1 MIIWLKRNLFR
12 SVGDSII
19 SVAVAA
25 LSGWVIWQLLQFI
38 FITGRWEII
47 QVNLKLLLVGRFPEE
62 LMWML
67 GASILALSFWI
78 GAVASSSKRD
88 LNNRTSL
95 IKTGFGLLS
104 RFGLIIA
111 LGAIIIAL
119 AGTLDAVLLGIG
131 TVAAIAL
138 GRLVGLARRKIAVL
152 AKIPW
157 LVWQILLVALP
168 LVMIIQTLLVSDLSE
183 WGGFLINVY
192 IVILSIAL

>member
-1 MIIWLKRNLFR
+1 MIIWLKRNMFR

-25 LSGWVIWQLLQFI
+25 LAGWVVWQLLQFI

-88 LNNRTSL
+88 LNNKTSL

-119 AGTLDAVLLGIG
+119 AGNLDAVLLGIG

-192 IVILSIAL
+192 IHIRHM